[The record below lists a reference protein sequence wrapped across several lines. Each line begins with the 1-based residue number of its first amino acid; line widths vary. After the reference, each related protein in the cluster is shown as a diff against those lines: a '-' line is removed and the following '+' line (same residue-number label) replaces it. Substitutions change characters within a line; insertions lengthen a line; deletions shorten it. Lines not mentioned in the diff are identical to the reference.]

1 MYLNKNID
9 NCINNVYRILLDN
22 VHKCWERYV
31 IMKFSDLLRRVLL
44 PNVPEIN
51 RKNKNKNKAV

>member
-22 VHKCWERYV
+22 VDLHKCCERYV
-31 IMKFSDLLRRVLL
+31 IIKFSDLLRRVLL

-51 RKNKNKNKAV
+51 RKKNKKYF